1 MSGINNKLQ
10 LTNLK
15 EVYVLN
21 KPPVFDNEF
30 NSDKFKESLVLSS
43 GLECAV
49 VFIKTKDAFI
59 NQMLTLF
66 PRLQQNSILW
76 IIYPIGTTKKE
87 LANLSIEFDW
97 DFLGEFRLQPTRQL
111 NVNSN
116 WNAIKLKKILS

>member
-1 MSGINNKLQ
+1 MSDLTKKLQ
-10 LTNLK
+10 LINFN

-21 KPPVFDNEF
+21 KPSVFDNEF
-30 NSDKFKESLVLSS
+30 NSDKYKESLILSS
-43 GLECAV
+43 GVDCAV

-66 PRLQQNSILW
+66 PRLHENSILW

-111 NVNSN
+111 NVDSN
-116 WNAIKLKKILS
+116 WNAIKLKKILM

>member
-1 MSGINNKLQ
+1 MSDLTKKLQ
-10 LTNLK
+10 LTNFK

-21 KPPVFDNEF
+21 KPSVFDNEF
-30 NSDKFKESLVLSS
+30 NSDKYKESLILSS
-43 GLECAV
+43 GVDCAV

-66 PRLQQNSILW
+66 PRLHENSILW

-116 WNAIKLKKILS
+116 WNTIKLKKILL

>member
-1 MSGINNKLQ
+1 MSDLTKKLQ
-10 LTNLK
+10 LINFN

-21 KPPVFDNEF
+21 KPSVFDNEF
-30 NSDKFKESLVLSS
+30 NSDKYKESLILSS
-43 GLECAV
+43 GVDCAV

-66 PRLQQNSILW
+66 PRLHEDSILW

-111 NVNSN
+111 NVDSN
-116 WNAIKLKKILS
+116 WNAIKLKKILM

>member
-1 MSGINNKLQ
+1 MSDLTKKLQ
-10 LTNLK
+10 LINFN

-21 KPPVFDNEF
+21 KPSVFDNEF
-30 NSDKFKESLVLSS
+30 NSDKYKESLILSS
-43 GLECAV
+43 GVDCAL

-66 PRLQQNSILW
+66 PRLHENSILW

-116 WNAIKLKKILS
+116 WNTIKLKKILL

>member
-1 MSGINNKLQ
+1 MSDLTKKLQ
-10 LTNLK
+10 LINFN

-21 KPPVFDNEF
+21 KPSVFDNEF
-30 NSDKFKESLVLSS
+30 NSDKYKESLILSS
-43 GLECAV
+43 GVDCAV

-66 PRLQQNSILW
+66 PRLHEDSILW

-116 WNAIKLKKILS
+116 WNTIKLKKILL